1 MENKNNLTDNKINY
15 KYILNK
21 IFTGSFL
28 DYNLGHEI
36 INFIKMDDNSR
47 YIYVNPYGERSE
59 QSAKYTEYVF
69 HIMGIVYKNKRYY
82 ELTAVSKVS
91 KDDVCYKR
99 NNKEEKSELKY
110 KKFPLRKIFKQNNN
124 DNRSHLCTFKAA
136 NFYKPKKRILF
147 LVSENKPEIVNE
159 SKDIMIVK
167 LTCNPQHSRAYSR
180 EKDIKVLDEIINK
193 YLIENN
199 DIENW
204 DNYEEELCF
213 SLISDRTKLENSMS
227 NQIAYFFNRDKKLLN
242 KFVKEFL
249 KINVNDNFKIIREK
263 ENIDLLLEGDNN
275 IIVIENKIDSGI
287 NGNQLVM
294 YEKYIKN
301 EYEKKDKYFYI
312 LEPHYSSITE
322 DEKNKNGGEH
332 YKILYYEE
340 LYKVFKNAK
349 YRPAGK
355 ETEYGNFLFKEFIY
369 TIEYIKMSKTLQQ
382 EKIAYTRLKQ
392 RISELEVNHE

>member
-59 QSAKYTEYVF
+59 SSAKYTEYVF

-91 KDDVCYKR
+91 KDDVGYKR
-99 NNKEEKSELKY
+99 NNKEEKNELKY
-110 KKFPLRKIFKQNNN
+110 KKFSLRKIFKQNNN
-124 DNRSHLCTFKAA
+124 DNRSHLCTFKASS
-136 NFYKPKKRILF
+136 FYKPKKRILF
-147 LVSENKPEIVNE
+147 LVSEITPGIVNE
-159 SKDIMIVK
+159 SKDIIIIK

-180 EKDIKVLDEIINK
+180 EKDVKFLDEIINK

-213 SLISDRTKLENSMS
+213 SLISDRTKLENSTS
-227 NQIAYFFNRDKKLLN
+227 NQ
-242 KFVKEFL
+242 
-249 KINVNDNFKIIREK
+249 IIREK

-322 DEKNKNGGEH
+322 EEKNKNGGEH

-392 RISELEVNHE
+392 RISELETNHE